1 MRKYIFSVVMFCGL
15 ASAQAP
21 IVQQNQPFPTDNR
34 PLTGEEWRL
43 NLVERLMSFP
53 SPVTNGAFQLYG
65 MGDEA
70 AVDVIKILSA
80 KPSPSLDE
88 IQATLDIVHMAF
100 QHPESI
106 IEPVNQKPRAA
117 LFLLQHLAS
126 TTSDGLLAERIT
138 NELGFLRAAM
148 VVSTPNLSTA
158 KQ

>member
-21 IVQQNQPFPTDNR
+21 IVQQRQPFPTDNR
-34 PLTGEEWRL
+34 P
-43 NLVERLMSFP
+43 
-53 SPVTNGAFQLYG
+53 
-65 MGDEA
+65 
-70 AVDVIKILSA
+70 
-80 KPSPSLDE
+80 SPSFDE
-88 IQATLDIVHMAF
+88 IKSTLDIVHMAF

-138 NELGFLRAAM
+138 SELGFLRAAM
-148 VVSTPNLSTA
+148 AAPTRVLSTP